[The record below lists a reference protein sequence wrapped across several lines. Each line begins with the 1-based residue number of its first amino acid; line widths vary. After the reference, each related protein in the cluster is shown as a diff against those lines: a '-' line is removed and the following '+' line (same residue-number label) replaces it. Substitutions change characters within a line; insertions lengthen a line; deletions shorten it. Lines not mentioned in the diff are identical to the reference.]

1 MIYKL
6 RVPVE
11 YLSESA
17 SDKQKDDLAFLRI
30 TVEEAINKDKALI
43 ILPDIMGENGNYMF
57 DLQLVS

>member
-6 RVPVE
+6 RVPTE
-11 YLSESA
+11 YISEDA
-17 SDKQKDDLAFLRI
+17 TDKQKIDLAVLRI

-43 ILPDIMGENGNYMF
+43 ILPDIKDENGNYMF